1 MPHNEKD
8 GRTVSSST
16 SPQGVES
23 GIAVMTATLTQLW
36 LGQDYYNPFRRTGL
50 ILDEPFKDTV
60 DRHEHPRMP
69 WQDIGACVFGDGARD
84 VARHFVQRW
93 NFIKTEKKKSFAGY
107 PLLLPRDGSL
117 PLNDESDPLTNLLKE
132 SVNCEIQVLRSC
144 GEWSSGLP
152 LEQSILNAYLN
163 LIEQAEHF
171 IYIEV
176 CTGYCATV
184 SQTISIVVVQNES
197 STVGLDEC
205 RIANTLSSILFC
217 SE

>member
-1 MPHNEKD
+1 
-8 GRTVSSST
+8 
-16 SPQGVES
+16 
-23 GIAVMTATLTQLW
+23 
-36 LGQDYYNPFRRTGL
+36 
-50 ILDEPFKDTV
+50 
-60 DRHEHPRMP
+60 MP

-171 IYIEV
+171 IYIENQYFISSIP
-176 CTGYCATV
+176 GTV
-184 SQTISIVVVQNES
+184 ENGIGDALVS
-197 STVGLDEC
+197 
-205 RIANTLSSILFC
+205 RIARSHRYYECLF
-217 SE
+217 